1 MIQIKAVV
9 KEASLEGGRL
19 GRMISPSVERVHLG
33 AFSRDECSKVSLPPC
48 PQYSSR
54 KLATPPSK
62 SGVQQKEMNLK
73 RNDTKNLFTRQ
84 K

>member
-33 AFSRDECSKVSLPPC
+33 AFSRDECSKVSLPPSPSQNC
-48 PQYSSR
+48 FLGCGADLDHGTWVKPQ
-54 KLATPPSK
+54 L
-62 SGVQQKEMNLK
+62 
-73 RNDTKNLFTRQ
+73 
-84 K
+84 